1 MCAPLG
7 VYVAAVL
14 APVALLNVV
23 PFVDRCH
30 WYVIAPVP
38 PLASVVEVNVAGV
51 APEHIVWLTPI
62 LPGFSAGVT
71 VIVTTLECTVPQE
84 VLVALRR

>member
-1 MCAPLG
+1 MCTPLG

-30 WYVIAPVP
+30 WYVIAPMP
-38 PLASVVEVNVAGV
+38 PLALVVEVNAAGV
-51 APEHIVWLTPI
+51 VPEHIVWLTPI
-62 LPGFSAGVT
+62 LPGFSAGAT
-71 VIVTTLECTVPQE
+71 VIFTTLERKVPQE
-84 VLVALRR
+84 ALVALRR